1 MIKKRIRWEAMEKN
15 DIPLAKLAELYFIT
29 CQTEGKMPSTI
40 RGYREKLGRF
50 IYWCEDTPLGDLS
63 VELARD
69 YIAYLKAAPKYENH
83 PFHKSNGEHMSA
95 ANVQNHVRVLRA
107 FSSWLHREGYTEDNV
122 LARLKIPSAPRK
134 IIEILSDEEIKQLFA
149 GVDQDTITG
158 CRNATML
165 LLFLDTGLRLSEPL
179 NLHTDDVHITD
190 QWLKVMG
197 KGQKERAVPF
207 GSRSVKLL
215 QRYLYHFRP
224 EPVWEDRLFL
234 CIDGTVMTDNT
245 IKLILSR

>member
-107 FSSWLHREGYTEDNV
+107 FSSWLHRRQRPGQAADAGDRGRGSV
-122 LARLKIPSAPRK
+122 RPVQPRP
-134 IIEILSDEEIKQLFA
+134 LF
-149 GVDQDTITG
+149 DR
-158 CRNATML
+158 CL
-165 LLFLDTGLRLSEPL
+165 PL
-179 NLHTDDVHITD
+179 PDRTD
-190 QWLKVMG
+190 
-197 KGQKERAVPF
+197 R
-207 GSRSVKLL
+207 R
-215 QRYLYHFRP
+215 RRP
-224 EPVWEDRLFL
+224 EDCR
-234 CIDGTVMTDNT
+234 
-245 IKLILSR
+245 